1 MKTMCPPA
9 YHQNGFVALHALD
22 LSKNWKKPKYN
33 SFRNKCLIF
42 DIYIDIFADDIQ
54 SYIYILVRTGNLLFI
69 YFTGVSH

>member
-42 DIYIDIFADDIQ
+42 DIY
-54 SYIYILVRTGNLLFI
+54 V
-69 YFTGVSH
+69 